1 METHFYVCKAIPFYT
16 NIYFT
21 THKSTNIFNRFK
33 LWEMMIYK
41 SSYLFKE
48 DYSITLVLLIIAWF
62 LMPTFYYP
70 YIYQAI

>member
-1 METHFYVCKAIPFYT
+1 
-16 NIYFT
+16 
-21 THKSTNIFNRFK
+21 
-33 LWEMMIYK
+33 MIYK